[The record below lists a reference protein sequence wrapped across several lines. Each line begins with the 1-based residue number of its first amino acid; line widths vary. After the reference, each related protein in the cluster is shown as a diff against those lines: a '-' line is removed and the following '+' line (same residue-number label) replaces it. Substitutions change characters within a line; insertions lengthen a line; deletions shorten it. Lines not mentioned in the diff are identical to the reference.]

1 MCKKAIGATYLRSD
15 VDFVLLV
22 FLVASDQE
30 GVGSGLLE
38 QVKLHLAGETKS
50 TPQCISLLGVKLAAI
65 DWLKRGSQLIFCENL
80 LLFMNMIDV
89 LSNSNISPTEAT
101 HN

>member
-1 MCKKAIGATYLRSD
+1 MSRSAEIKCQCKKEKCQCVKETFYHLRSN

-65 DWLKRGSQLIFCENL
+65 D
-80 LLFMNMIDV
+80 
-89 LSNSNISPTEAT
+89 
-101 HN
+101 

>member
-1 MCKKAIGATYLRSD
+1 MSRSAEIKCQCKKEKCQCVKETFYHLRSN
-15 VDFVLLV
+15 VDFVLLVFLV

-38 QVKLHLAGETKS
+38 QVELHLAGETKS

-65 DWLKRGSQLIFCENL
+65 DSLN
-80 LLFMNMIDV
+80 
-89 LSNSNISPTEAT
+89 
-101 HN
+101 

>member
-1 MCKKAIGATYLRSD
+1 MCKKAIGATYLRSN

-38 QVKLHLAGETKS
+38 QVELHLAGETKS

-65 DWLKRGSQLIFCENL
+65 DWLKRGSQLIFCGNML
-80 LLFMNMIDV
+80 FFMNM
-89 LSNSNISPTEAT
+89 SNGNISPTEAT